1 MIRACALTG
10 HREVL
15 HDFNKNELY
24 DKLEELIKQGCDTF
38 FCGMAEGFDLIAL
51 ECLKDL
57 KSKYHIYIEACIPYE
72 GQELHFPP
80 AERKKYRELL
90 LWCDRKTV
98 MFPGYRNGCFLIR
111 NRYMVEC
118 ADVLLAYCKKSSGGS
133 AYTVK
138 YAREQGKEVYFL
150 S

>member
-1 MIRACALTG
+1 MRRACALTG
-10 HREVL
+10 HRKIL
-15 HDFNKNELY
+15 PDFDKNGLY
-24 DKLEELIKQGCDTF
+24 DRLEELIKEGCDTF

-90 LWCDRKTV
+90 LWCDRRTV
-98 MFPGYRNGCFLIR
+98 LFPSYRNGCFLIR
-111 NRYMVEC
+111 NRYMVDC
-118 ADVLLAYCKKSSGGS
+118 ADFLLAYCKKTSGGS
-133 AYTVK
+133 AYTVN
-138 YAREQGKEVYFL
+138 YAKDQGKEVEFL
-150 S
+150 P